1 MLSSLYKDFI
11 GWSKLELGYL
21 ALALVV
27 VCIGSW
33 AASPLEFAA
42 SLTNVMCVLLV
53 AKGRISNY
61 YWGLAGVVLYAIV
74 AYKSQLFGNMWLNI
88 FYAPLQFWGF
98 FEWRKANE
106 TVGQIDVPVRTLSQS
121 QTTTGIILLSAVT
134 WAISYGLKH
143 YSHDPAPEADAFTLV
158 ASLFAMYLMIKQ
170 YSEQWILWIAV
181 NCVSIYL
188 WVMPALGHP
197 GSWAMVATFTI
208 FLINSLFGA
217 YKWFVTRTNK

>member
-1 MLSSLYKDFI
+1 MLSSIYKDFT

-21 ALALVV
+21 VLALLVV
-27 VCIGSW
+27 GAGSW
-33 AASPLEFAA
+33 AASPLEFATA
-42 SLTNVMCVLLV
+42 LTNVMCVLLV

-61 YWGLAGVVLYAIV
+61 YWGLVGVILYSIV

-88 FYAPLQFWGF
+88 FYAPLQFWGIY
-98 FEWRKANE
+98 EWRKANR
-106 TVGQIDVPVRTLSQS
+106 TVAQIDVPVRRLSEKQKS
-121 QTTTGIILLSAVT
+121 IGMILLIVLTGCVAKYLYT
-134 WAISYGLKH
+134 TN
-143 YSHDPAPEADAFTLV
+143 DPAPIADAFTLV
-158 ASLFAMYLMIKQ
+158 ASLLAMYLMIKQ

-181 NCVSIYL
+181 NCVSIYI
-188 WVMPALGHP
+188 WVIPALGHP